1 MGFHLRRQKKQTRNF
16 VRDEGEEK
24 AEEYEEITLKDKKK
38 NKAKLKVVEKVF
50 SVSLV
55 SPSERKNNTLLLNNK
70 IKFYCFLACLIK

>member
-16 VRDEGEEK
+16 GRDEEEEK
-24 AEEYEEITLKDKKK
+24 AEEYEEITLNDKKK